1 MITFQG
7 LLYTFIFIGLALL
20 AGKGLR
26 SLIPVLKKIFLP
38 SSVLGGIL
46 ILLAGP
52 QVLGNLFQRVL
63 PSVQYLSTGIIP
75 TSVLDI
81 LKGLPGLL
89 ISVVFA
95 ALLMGKPIP
104 RIKEIWQRAGAQV
117 VFGQSLAWGQYVSG
131 LLLVM
136 FFLTPVFGIP
146 SMAGALIE
154 IGFEGGHGT
163 AAGMAE
169 TFRVMGFPDGADLA
183 LAMATFGLISGIV
196 VGSILINWA
205 AGKMLLPDQALLTRR
220 SDKERTGTGDWENLD
235 EEIQDALW
243 EKEQSLKPT
252 DPFSIHLALVG
263 LAIGLGWLA
272 REALIGLEAI
282 TWGKNGGFLF
292 FRYIPLF
299 PMAMLGGVVIQII
312 MDKTGLGIHINR
324 RMMNRISGTALDF
337 IIVAALGTLSLSA
350 IRLHL
355 APFLILASA
364 GLLWN
369 LFCVF
374 VLAPRLIPEWWFP
387 RAVCDF
393 GQSTG
398 VTVTGLLL
406 LRMADPGNESG
417 TLESFGYKQLLF
429 EPIVGGGFFTAA
441 SVPLIVQL
449 GPASVLGITG
459 TILVFWLITGWFLFG
474 RYINQKKKL
483 KYK

>member
-26 SLIPVLKKIFLP
+26 SLIPVLKKLFLP

-52 QVLGNLFQRVL
+52 QVLGILFRGVL
-63 PSVQYLSTGIIP
+63 APDHTLSQGLIP
-75 TSVLDI
+75 GEVLQV
-81 LKGLPGLL
+81 LGGLPGLL

-104 RIKEIWQRAGAQV
+104 HIREIWRRAGAQI

-169 TFRVMGFPDGADLA
+169 TFRVMGFPEGADLA

-196 VGSILINWA
+196 AGSVLVNWA
-205 AGKMLLPDQALLTRR
+205 ARRRYLPEQALLMNRP
-220 SDKERTGTGDWENLD
+220 ENSQTVSVIPENID
-235 EEIQDALW
+235 EEIQDVLW

-272 REALIGLEAI
+272 REALIGLETL
-282 TWGKNGGFLF
+282 TWARNGGFLF

-299 PMAMLGGVVIQII
+299 PMAMLGGVAIQII
-312 MDKTGLGIHINR
+312 VDKTGLGVHINR

-355 APFLILASA
+355 APFLILAFT

-374 VLAPRLIPEWWFP
+374 FLAPRIMPDWWFP

-406 LRMADPGNESG
+406 LRMADPANESG

-449 GPASVLGITG
+449 GPGPVLGITSSLL
-459 TILVFWLITGWFLFG
+459 IFWLIAGWLLFG
-474 RYINQKKKL
+474 RCIRSKKSPK
-483 KYK
+483 

>member
-7 LLYTFIFIGLALL
+7 LLYTFIYIGLALL
-20 AGKGLR
+20 AGKLLR
-26 SLIPVLKKIFLP
+26 AFIPVLKKIFLP
-38 SSVLGGIL
+38 SSVIGGIL
-46 ILLAGP
+46 ILLCGP
-52 QVLGNLFQRVL
+52 QVLGNFLQNVMPSDYGLSSGLIPADVL
-63 PSVQYLSTGIIP
+63 E
-75 TSVLDI
+75 I
-81 LKGLPGLL
+81 LRGLPGLL

-104 RIKEIWQRAGAQV
+104 HIREIWRRAGAQI
-117 VFGQSLAWGQYVSG
+117 VFGQSLAWGQYVTG

-196 VGSILINWA
+196 VGSVLVNWA
-205 AGKMLLPDQALLTRR
+205 ARKNYLPQQTILAENSQNIQNI
-220 SDKERTGTGDWENLD
+220 SDISDNLD

-272 REALIGLEAI
+272 REALIGLEALN
-282 TWGKNGGFLF
+282 WAKNGGFLF

-312 MDKTGLGIHINR
+312 VDKTGLGIHFNR

-355 APFLILASA
+355 APFLILAFA
-364 GLLWN
+364 GLIWN

-374 VLAPRLIPEWWFP
+374 VLAPRIIPEWWFP

-449 GPASVLGITG
+449 GPGSVLGITG
-459 TILVFWLITGWFLFG
+459 TILVFWLIAGWFLFG
-474 RYINQKKKL
+474 KYIRERKFKNI
-483 KYK
+483 